1 MIMGEQSVK
10 ELYQKQIQEVEN
22 KKVQIEKE
30 IDDLK
35 KECRILRNNIRKI
48 RTELLTKT
56 DIGNNSQESTSDR
69 GQYCPNCGNY
79 AGDDIF
85 CRKCGTRIK

>member
-56 DIGNNSQESTSDR
+56 DIGNSSQEST
-69 GQYCPNCGNY
+69 
-79 AGDDIF
+79 
-85 CRKCGTRIK
+85 